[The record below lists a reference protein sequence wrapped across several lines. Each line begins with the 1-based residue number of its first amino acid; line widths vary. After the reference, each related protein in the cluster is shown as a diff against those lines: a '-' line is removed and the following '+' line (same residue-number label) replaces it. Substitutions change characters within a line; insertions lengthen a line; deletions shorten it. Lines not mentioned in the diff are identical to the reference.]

1 MNVVATSANTA
12 HHMAVVYPKAAALV
26 GVGAV
31 TLFAANLIIAG
42 TINPIGFLKPSVFD
56 MASAHFYSG
65 THNLS

>member
-1 MNVVATSANTA
+1 MV
-12 HHMAVVYPKAAALV
+12 VVYPKAAALV

-56 MASAHFYSG
+56 MANAHFHSG